1 MGLNKTNRTRLMGGV
16 ALWVLAFNGEAIAQ
30 DTTAETPASE
40 TPETVVEESSTG
52 EIVTK
57 LQRIVI
63 GSGVDKVAIDTPQ
76 AVTVLDQEAIDDEQA
91 MTIGDLFREV
101 PGVTVIGSDR
111 AAGQSFNIRGI
122 GDLGSADESKIIVT
136 VDGANKFYE
145 QYRVGSFFSDPDL
158 YKQVEILR
166 GPASSTLYGSGAIG
180 GVINFTTKDPSDF
193 LQDGETVAVNVKGMY
208 DSNKDGFMTSGT
220 VAGRINER
228 TEVLLNGIYRRSDD
242 YETGDGT
249 TVSGSA
255 FDSFS
260 GLAKIVHHFGE
271 NEEQSVRLSYQRWQS
286 TADDTDYSQTGT
298 FDAFGTID
306 RDITDQ
312 TVVFRYDNPASGNPL
327 LDLSVNLSYSD
338 TTINQED
345 SSNASSS
352 SQLYDDTEYAYRTWQ
367 GKIENTFE
375 HSGGSFENFLTI
387 GTQASYQTRVAD
399 ADSGAI
405 GFHPE
410 GTDMKF
416 GFFAQNEFIWNDR
429 LTIIP
434 GTRVDF
440 INLSPDSSVSGASD
454 QFEVAFSPK
463 LAALYKINDTISVF
477 GSVAHTERAPTL
489 DEMFS
494 TAGTCTPGPR
504 CSYPGGRSASL
515 NLEKEQSNAVEA
527 GFSLSFWDILQEQD
541 GLQFK
546 TTAFYN
552 DLKDLISSNP
562 DTGQSTAVPYYV
574 NIDEAEIWGIE
585 VEAAYNSRYVFST
598 LAYSLVRGIDK
609 ETGDTLNSIPAD
621 TLAMTIGGR
630 LPEQDIEFGWRG
642 LFATG
647 IETGS
652 GTGPFPGYGVH
663 DVFAN
668 WKPQEGMLAGYE
680 LRASVEN
687 VFDKDYQNNLAGDP
701 ARGRTFKLTMN
712 KQFSW

>member
-16 ALWVLAFNGEAIAQ
+16 ALWVLAFNGEAVAQ
-30 DTTAETPASE
+30 DAAVDAPTSE
-40 TPETVVEESSTG
+40 TPETVVEDASAG

-91 MTIGDLFREV
+91 MTIGELFRDV

-111 AAGQSFNIRGI
+111 VGGQSFNIRGI
-122 GDLGSADESKIIVT
+122 GDLGSSDESKIIVT
-136 VDGANKFYE
+136 IDGANKFYE
-145 QYRVGSFFSDPDL
+145 QYRVGSFFSDPEL

-166 GPASSTLYGSGAIG
+166 GPASSTLYGSGALG
-180 GVINFTTKDPSDF
+180 GVINFTTKDAGDF
-193 LQDGETVAVNVKGMY
+193 LKDDETFAVRLKGMY
-208 DSNKDGFMTSGT
+208 DSNKEGFMTSGV
-220 VAGRINER
+220 VAGRINEN
-228 TEVLLNGIYRRSDD
+228 TEVLLNGIFRRSDD

-249 TVSGSA
+249 SIAGSA
-255 FDSFS
+255 IDSVS
-260 GLAKIVHHFGE
+260 GLAKVTHYFGQ
-271 NEEQSVRLSYQRWQS
+271 NDEQSVRLSYERWQS
-286 TADDTDYSQTGT
+286 TADDTEYSQTGT
-298 FDAFGTID
+298 LGFGTID

-312 TVVFRYDNPASGNPL
+312 TVVFQYGNPASDNPY
-327 LDLSVNLSYSD
+327 LDLNINLSYSD
-338 TTINQED
+338 TTVEQD
-345 SSNASSS
+345 DASFPSTF
-352 SQLYDDTEYAYRTWQ
+352 SQLFEDTEYAYRTWQ

-387 GTQASYQTRVAD
+387 GTQVSYQTRIAD

-410 GTDMKF
+410 GTDTKF
-416 GFFAQNEFIWNDR
+416 GIFAQDEFIWNDK

-434 GTRVDF
+434 GARVDF
-440 INLSPDSSVSGASD
+440 VSLSPDSSIQGASD
-454 QFEVAFSPK
+454 QTEIAFSPK
-463 LAALYKINDTISVF
+463 IAALYRINDTVSIF
-477 GSVAHTERAPTL
+477 GSVAHTERVPTL
-489 DEMFS
+489 DELFS
-494 TAGTCTPGPR
+494 TSGATRT
-504 CSYPGGRSASL
+504 YPGGRTASL

-527 GFSLSFWDILQEQD
+527 GFSVSLWDIIQERD
-541 GLQFK
+541 GLQLK

-552 DLKDLISSNP
+552 DLKDLISTNP
-562 DTGQSTAVPYYV
+562 NSGQSTAVPYYV
-574 NIDEAEIWGIE
+574 NIDEAEIWGVE
-585 VEAAYNSRYVFST
+585 LEAAYNSKYVFST

-630 LPEQDIEFGWRG
+630 VPDYDVEFGWRG
-642 LFATG
+642 LFAAGIDTG
-647 IETGS
+647 AT
-652 GTGPFPGYGVH
+652 TGPFPGYGVH
-663 DVFAN
+663 DIFAN
-668 WKPQEGMLAGYE
+668 WKPQEGMLSGYE

-687 VFDKDYQNNLAGDP
+687 IFDKQYQNNLAGDP